1 MIINEANRFK
11 DFFEE
16 DKYISLKNY
25 LYNYLLRKM
34 AIEKNLLKERPEL
47 ILEVGSGISPVMT
60 RTNNIIYSD
69 LSFAA
74 MQILKN
80 KHGKGFYIVADGTNL
95 PFKPDVFS
103 CTICSE
109 VIEHIIDDEKALK
122 ELAGVI
128 KPSGRLIITFPHRKL
143 YFAND
148 DRFVN
153 HLRRYEIPEMED
165 RLKKAGLR
173 PIHIQKVL
181 GPLEK
186 ITMCFIVFFFS
197 MIQKIKHNKGKKAR
211 NLKFIK
217 IFAPVFEWTN
227 RFYMG
232 LVWLDARIIHRA
244 LSTNLMIISDK
255 PPINA

>member
-1 MIINEANRFK
+1 MNPNKTNRFQ

-16 DKYISLKNY
+16 DKYIFLKNY

-34 AIEKNLLKERPEL
+34 AVENNLLKERPEL

-69 LSFAA
+69 LSFTA

-80 KHGKGFYIVADGTNL
+80 KHGRGLYIVSDGTNL
-95 PFKPDVFS
+95 PFKPAVFS
-103 CTICSE
+103 HAICSE
-109 VIEHIIDDEKALK
+109 VIEHIIDDRKTLR

-128 KPSGRLIITFPHRKL
+128 KPSGRLIVTFPHRKL

-148 DRFVN
+148 DIFVN
-153 HLRRYEIPEMED
+153 HIRRYEIPDMKD
-165 RLKKAGLR
+165 ILKEAGLR

-186 ITMCFIVFFFS
+186 ITMCLVVFLFS
-197 MIQKIKHNKGKKAR
+197 VIQKIRHNKEKKAR
-211 NLKFIK
+211 NLKLMK

-232 LVWLDARIIHRA
+232 LVWLDARIMPRA
-244 LSTNLMIISDK
+244 FSTNLMIISDK
-255 PPINA
+255 PPMNA